1 MKKRYP
7 GAVRGPYVAFVV
19 LLGGCNSIFGMKSPQ
34 RADAG
39 GGADAT
45 ASDVAVHDAA
55 PDAQTCFGSGKYTV
69 CFTTLPA
76 TPVQLSGAVDT
87 ETATCSTDVQ
97 WTDSAQPS
105 VCFIVGTDIAVAP
118 STVTGALPLVL
129 VATGSITFTGL
140 VDLSSRRAGLNI
152 IIGAGALATGC
163 DTTAAAV
170 ENTNGGGG
178 GAGGTLSTAGGNGG
192 TGRPGATGAIA
203 QAVMPYETLRGGCLG
218 SIGAKGGGGSPGAVG
233 HGGGA
238 LYAVAGGTISLGS
251 STIAANGEGAA
262 GSTTRWGGSGGGA
275 GGMIV
280 LHAPMITAN
289 GATLV
294 ANGGGGGPGAD
305 GTGAGADPDPST
317 PTVAALGGV
326 SNNGGNGGNGYALGH
341 PAGNGLDS
349 TSSTTG
355 GGGGGGGGA
364 GYIQTNVMITSDVIA
379 SPAIAVVP

>member
-7 GAVRGPYVAFVV
+7 GAVRGPYVAFAV

-34 RADAG
+34 HTDA
-39 GGADAT
+39 GADAT
-45 ASDVAVHDAA
+45 GGDVAPQEAA

-69 CFTTLPA
+69 CFTTLP
-76 TPVQLSGAVDT
+76 TMPVQVGGGVNTDT
-87 ETATCSTDVQ
+87 AACSTDVH
-97 WTDSAQPS
+97 WVDSTQPPA
-105 VCFIVGTDIAVAP
+105 CFLVGTDITVAA
-118 STVTGALPLVL
+118 STITGGQPLVL

-140 VDLSSRRAGLNI
+140 VDLSSRRVGLNI

-163 DTTAAAV
+163 DTSAAAV

-192 TGRPGATGAIA
+192 TGRPGATGAVA

-218 SIGAKGGGGSPGAVG
+218 SIGAKGGGASPGAVG
-233 HGGGA
+233 KGGGA
-238 LYAVAGGTISLGS
+238 LYAVAGGTISLGT
-251 STIAANGEGAA
+251 STIAANGGGAA
-262 GSTTRWGGSGGGA
+262 GSSTRWGGSGGGS

-280 LHAPMITAN
+280 LYARAITAN

-305 GTGAGADPDPST
+305 GTGAGADPDPSM
-317 PTVAALGGV
+317 PTVPAAGGP
-326 SNNGGNGGNGYALGH
+326 SNNGGDGGTGYALGH
-341 PAGNGLDS
+341 PAGNGVDS
-349 TSSTTG
+349 TSATTG

-364 GYIQTNVMITSDVIA
+364 GYIQTNVAITSDVIA
-379 SPAIAVVP
+379 SPAITVVP